1 MTLTMSYQQ
10 NSPTEDEARLRSMCE
25 RILEQRIIAC
35 GSDEGDFFITLE
47 DGSDIVFWAEDD
59 LLNMNIY
66 NEMKGLVN

>member
-1 MTLTMSYQQ
+1 MSYQQ
-10 NSPTEDEARLRSMCE
+10 NSFTEDEKRLRNMCE

-66 NEMKGLVN
+66 NELKGLVN